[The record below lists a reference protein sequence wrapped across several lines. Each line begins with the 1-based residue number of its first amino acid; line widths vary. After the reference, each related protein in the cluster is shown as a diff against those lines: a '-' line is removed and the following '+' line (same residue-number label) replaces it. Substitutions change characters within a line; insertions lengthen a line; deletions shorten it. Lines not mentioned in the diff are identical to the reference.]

1 MIQESDLSKLKEQ
14 KIIPEHVKPYAISPY
29 YALHSKA
36 PDMRNTRVFGSLCFV
51 WQPKSKAENVGKAK
65 ALKCIYVGG
74 GQDSMSN
81 RADSCWQCIDP
92 ITGREHL
99 TYHAATVEGSSSR
112 CTWLEKVHGTVG
124 ALRAE
129 ISSFDKSGLG
139 CPDISTLTKQQMM
152 TIIYEKNLTCLA
164 AMFKDP
170 RSPYFTLDPEDVN
183 SSLTIAPLW
192 DDYETAEAHRKSAVE
207 DEDTGP
213 EVAYYPSQLESM
225 VQNCPNGTKCTDRK
239 CVMMHPEGRPDL
251 LDVKQAHQRAVHDD
265 SMNPKAPAARL
276 CKRQIKDFEKLKG
289 KEKKQLKDLMELK
302 PDTPLI
308 FQEKYA
314 LGGRIKYQEQKLRE
328 EQTRIVRPER

>member
-1 MIQESDLSKLKEQ
+1 
-14 KIIPEHVKPYAISPY
+14 
-29 YALHSKA
+29 
-36 PDMRNTRVFGSLCFV
+36 MRNTRVFGSLCFV

-99 TYHAATVEGSSSR
+99 TYHATTVEDSSSR

-183 SSLTIAPLW
+183 SSLTKPHFGMTTKRLKLIVSLRSKMRIQV
-192 DDYETAEAHRKSAVE
+192 RKWCIIR
-207 DEDTGP
+207 
-213 EVAYYPSQLESM
+213 L
-225 VQNCPNGTKCTDRK
+225 NW
-239 CVMMHPEGRPDL
+239 
-251 LDVKQAHQRAVHDD
+251 
-265 SMNPKAPAARL
+265 NPW
-276 CKRQIKDFEKLKG
+276 C
-289 KEKKQLKDLMELK
+289 
-302 PDTPLI
+302 
-308 FQEKYA
+308 
-314 LGGRIKYQEQKLRE
+314 
-328 EQTRIVRPER
+328 RIVLTVPNVLIGSV

>member
-1 MIQESDLSKLKEQ
+1 MAHMEEKKERMAVADAYQRVCSEYGVQAVVSGTYTSQHQGQCERTNRELRRMTSRKLFTAKLAPRWWYHVWQHACWIRNRLPTKGLMIQESDLSKLKEQ

-92 ITGREHL
+92 LTGREHL
-99 TYHAATVEGSSSR
+99 TYHATTVEGSSSR

-129 ISSFDKSGLG
+129 ISSFDKTGLG

-152 TIIYEKNLTCLA
+152 TIIYEKIVML
-164 AMFKDP
+164 
-170 RSPYFTLDPEDVN
+170 SGDV
-183 SSLTIAPLW
+183 
-192 DDYETAEAHRKSAVE
+192 
-207 DEDTGP
+207 
-213 EVAYYPSQLESM
+213 
-225 VQNCPNGTKCTDRK
+225 
-239 CVMMHPEGRPDL
+239 
-251 LDVKQAHQRAVHDD
+251 
-265 SMNPKAPAARL
+265 
-276 CKRQIKDFEKLKG
+276 
-289 KEKKQLKDLMELK
+289 
-302 PDTPLI
+302 
-308 FQEKYA
+308 
-314 LGGRIKYQEQKLRE
+314 
-328 EQTRIVRPER
+328 